1 MAIASTSGSQQ
12 RPALW
17 IALGCAIAATV
28 SLLLLP
34 AVTAPDP
41 NAWLTWSKALLDGH
55 GIDFGHGPAW
65 KPLPVL
71 ITLPLGIPGK
81 GFAAMSWLWLVR
93 FSLLWASASL
103 YLLVR
108 REAGLLAGL
117 VAALLPFAIRP
128 WVNVGVAGESETV
141 ALALVLTAG
150 LTHFADRR
158 TTTVLL
164 LGLGGLSR
172 PEIWPLLIL
181 YAVWQWR
188 EGHRRVAGET
198 TVAFAAFLF
207 FWVVGPKLISIG
219 SDSPFTMAGG
229 HSLHNSNWHTIFDNS
244 LGVLPPKAWVLIPIG
259 LVGAWLAKRKLIL
272 ALAAGSALLVVE
284 IALLWALHPP
294 ISATGYTPVL
304 RYFAAAGV
312 LACGVAGFGAQFLKE
327 SFPVGRWRIVGTGL
341 AIVIVGW
348 SLYSAIPGAR
358 DSVNRSRDIA
368 ASTDGAIAAINSAGG
383 AEALKPCF
391 PFTVSNYSAIA
402 WDIARR
408 LGVPLQDA
416 TTKPHTPSVAVDF
429 VAGSWVLASAPPA
442 DKRGRQV
449 IGRANGWNVV
459 YYPGSEGCLPRFRAR
474 P

>member
-1 MAIASTSGSQQ
+1 M
-12 RPALW
+12 PANSSPLGLRTAGW
-17 IALGCAIAATV
+17 IAVGCAAAASI
-28 SLLLLP
+28 SLLFLP

-55 GIDFGHGPAW
+55 GIDFGHGPSL

-71 ITLPLGIPGK
+71 VTLPLGIPGK

-93 FSLLWASASL
+93 LSLLWVSGSL

-117 VAALLPFAIRP
+117 VAAVLPFTIRP
-128 WVNVGVAGESETV
+128 WVNVGIAGESETV

-150 LTHFADRR
+150 LAHFAGRR

-164 LGLGGLSR
+164 LGLAGLSR
-172 PEIWPLLIL
+172 PEIWPLLVI
-181 YAVWQWR
+181 YAAWQWR
-188 EGHRRVAGET
+188 EGDRRVVGET
-198 TVAFAAFLF
+198 AVAFAAFIL

-229 HSLHNSNWHTIFDNS
+229 HSLHNSSWQTILDNS

-259 LVGAWLAKRKLIL
+259 LVGAWLTKRKLIL
-272 ALAAGSALLVVE
+272 ALAAGSALLVIE

-294 ISATGYTPVL
+294 ITATGYTPVL

-312 LACGVAGFGAQFLKE
+312 LACGVAGFGAQFLAE
-327 SFPVGRWRIVGTGL
+327 SFPAGRWRVAGTGL
-341 AIVIVGW
+341 AVALVGW
-348 SLYSAIPGAR
+348 SLYSAIPGTR
-358 DSVNRSRDIA
+358 DSINRSRDIA

-383 AEALKPCF
+383 VDSLQPCF

-416 TTKPHTPSVAVDF
+416 TTRPHTPSVAVDF

-442 DKRGRQV
+442 DSRGRQLL
-449 IGRANGWNVV
+449 GSASGWQVV
-459 YYPGSEGCLPRFRAR
+459 YYPGRLGCLKPAKN
-474 P
+474 